1 MGNGSGKGKALD
13 TLYGGGGSD
22 SVGGKVF
29 IGPNRKATVN
39 VPGINIDVEQEVDTT
54 TIVEAKKRYFRDS
67 KIQSGWLVTLKK
79 NGYGDVSP
87 RQAQA
92 LYELSVDGAGEF
104 YQKSGGVQKI
114 TPEKYL
120 QWYSKDTGIS
130 GSGGPKVSVQKYLF
144 QPEEIQSIIDDTL
157 KSTLNRKATDDET
170 KQFYTAIQ
178 DMINQGTVTTTKKVG
193 GKTITETT
201 PGYSKEKAQ
210 AVITS
215 KLKEQ
220 SPQDFQEKASLDFG
234 DFLRK
239 LGG

>member
-1 MGNGSGKGKALD
+1 MGALD
-13 TLYGGGGSD
+13 NLKGNSEST

-29 IGPNRKATVN
+29 IGPSKKTVKMRKT
-39 VPGINIDVEQEVDTT
+39 GVEIEIESDNL
-54 TIVEAKKRYFRDS
+54 TIAEAKKRYFADN
-67 KIQSGWLVTLKK
+67 KIQSGWLATLKK

-87 RQAQA
+87 RNAQA
-92 LYELSVDGAGEF
+92 LYELSVDGAAMF
-104 YQKSGGVQKI
+104 YQKSDGLQKI

-130 GSGGPKVSVQKYLF
+130 GSGGPKISVQKYLF

-157 KSTLNRKATDDET
+157 KSSLNRKATEDET
-170 KQFYTAIQ
+170 KQFYTVIQ

-193 GKTITETT
+193 GKTISETT

-210 AVITS
+210 AVITG